1 MSEDKSSKTE
11 EPTHKRLRDAR
22 KKAQVSRSEE
32 LVPLMMILT
41 AILYF
46 FFSFDWLL
54 EYLQAYFSSVGNYAY
69 DRSFEEAVSAGF
81 TLWFDGIVLSVMLP
95 FSLMML
101 AAGIVGNVIQFGFI
115 FSVDPIIPKPEKIDP
130 IKGFARVFSM
140 KQVVKTL
147 LSIFKIAT
155 MTVIIIVV
163 VKVAINEY
171 MHEIAQCDLQ
181 CQLGVLKSMLKK
193 MLLILIPILV
203 LMVMLDIAFQKFQF
217 HKDQRMTKDEVKREY
232 KSMEGDPM
240 MKGQR
245 RAEQRKMLQED
256 VKEQVMMSRV
266 IIAGMRKAVALMYEP
281 GMDLPILL
289 AIGRDRMSNEM
300 IKIAKA
306 QGVPVIADPAL
317 VQIFEDDGVI
327 DQFIP
332 ASAVRKTAQA
342 MKRR

>member
-11 EPTHKRLRDAR
+11 EPTHKRLEDAR

-32 LVPLMMILT
+32 LVPLMMIIF
-41 AILYF
+41 AVMYF
-46 FFSFDWLL
+46 FFSFEWLMAHL
-54 EYLQAYFSSVGNYAY
+54 MEYFSSVGDYAY
-69 DRSFEEAVSAGF
+69 DRSFNEAVSAAF
-81 TLWFDGIVLSVMLP
+81 SLWFNGVIVSVMLP
-95 FSLMML
+95 FSLLML
-101 AAGIVGNVIQFGFI
+101 AAGIIGNVLQFGFL

-147 LSIFKIAT
+147 LSILKIAT
-155 MTVIIIVV
+155 MTIIIVIV
-163 VKVAINEY
+163 VKVAIYEY
-171 MHEIAQCDLQ
+171 MHELAQCDLQ
-181 CQLGVLKSMLKK
+181 CQLAVLASMIKK

-217 HKDQRMTKDEVKREY
+217 RKEQRMTKDEVKREF
-232 KSMEGDPM
+232 KNMEGDPM
-240 MKGQR
+240 VKGQR

-256 VKEQVMMSRV
+256 LREQVMMSRV
-266 IIAGMRKAVALMYEP
+266 IIAGMRRAVALMYEP

-306 QGVPVIADPAL
+306 QGIPVVADPGL
-317 VQIFEDDGVI
+317 VKLLEDDGVI

>member
-11 EPTHKRLRDAR
+11 EPTHKRLEDAR

-32 LVPLMMILT
+32 LVPLMMIIF
-41 AILYF
+41 AVMYF
-46 FFSFDWLL
+46 FFSFEWLMAHL
-54 EYLQAYFSSVGNYAY
+54 MEYFSSVGDYAY
-69 DRSFEEAVSAGF
+69 DRSFNEAVSAAF
-81 TLWFDGIVLSVMLP
+81 SLWFNGVIVSVMLP
-95 FSLMML
+95 FSLLML
-101 AAGIVGNVIQFGFI
+101 AAGIIGNVLQFGFL

-147 LSIFKIAT
+147 LSILKIAT
-155 MTVIIIVV
+155 MTIIIVIV
-163 VKVAINEY
+163 VKVAIYEY
-171 MHEIAQCDLQ
+171 MHELAQCDLQ
-181 CQLGVLKSMLKK
+181 CQLAVLASMIKK

-217 HKDQRMTKDEVKREY
+217 RKEQRMTKDEVKREF
-232 KSMEGDPM
+232 KNMEGDPM
-240 MKGQR
+240 VKGQR

-256 VKEQVMMSRV
+256 LREQVMMSRV
-266 IIAGMRKAVALMYEP
+266 IIAGMRRAVALMYEP

-306 QGVPVIADPAL
+306 QGVPVVADPGL
-317 VQIFEDDGVI
+317 VKLLEDDGVI